1 MNGVRDAKTIA
12 LILALMRCIYDA
24 GERTARTRR
33 NTAVCAAQRGA
44 WATGTY
50 QLRRMPAVDRTI
62 RSERMTAATVRCE
75 LPRKHARWQLTA
87 ERNIKTTR
95 HNGGDTSRQPSK
107 QTNTHRKQATNT
119 AANKQTNARRSKQT
133 QQPLRLGD
141 EQRILTDRSAWG
153 AD

>member
-87 ERNIKTTR
+87 ERNIKKTTR
-95 HNGGDTSRQPSK
+95 HNGGDTSRQPSE
-107 QTNTHRKQATNT
+107 QTNTHRKQTNT
-119 AANKQTNARRSKQT
+119 AANKRTHAEANKHSSHCGSATNS
-133 QQPLRLGD
+133 
-141 EQRILTDRSAWG
+141 EY
-153 AD
+153 